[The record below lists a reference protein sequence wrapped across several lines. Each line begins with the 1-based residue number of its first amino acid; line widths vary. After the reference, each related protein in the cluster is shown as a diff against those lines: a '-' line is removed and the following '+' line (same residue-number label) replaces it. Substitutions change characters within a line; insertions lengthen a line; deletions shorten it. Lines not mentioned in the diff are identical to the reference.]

1 MDEKQK
7 ILQQLPELSRAQAAL
22 MNLRP
27 PGVDEFQRLAT
38 RISDLQ
44 FRLFAL
50 AGQPVIRQL
59 SVEEVATLQGSVQ
72 RLQTA
77 VTVSV
82 GATQIMAAATTLLN
96 S

>member
-38 RISDLQ
+38 RVSDLQ

-50 AGQPVIRQL
+50 AGQPALRQL
-59 SVEEVATLQGSVQ
+59 SADEVATLQGAVQ

-77 VTVSV
+77 VTVSA

>member
-1 MDEKQK
+1 MDEKEK

-27 PGVDEFQRLAT
+27 PGVDEFQQLAT

-50 AGQPVIRQL
+50 AGKPVLRQL
-59 SVEEVATLQGSVQ
+59 RPEEVTTLQGAVQ

-77 VTVSV
+77 VAVSI

-96 S
+96 A

>member
-7 ILQQLPELSRAQAAL
+7 IMQQLPELSRAQAAL

-27 PGVDEFQRLAT
+27 PDVDGFQRIAT
-38 RISDLQ
+38 RVSDLQ

-50 AGQPVIRQL
+50 AGAPTLRQL
-59 SVEEVATLQGSVQ
+59 NADEVARLQGALQ
-72 RLQTA
+72 TLQTA
-77 VTVSV
+77 VVVSA
-82 GATQIMAAATTLLN
+82 GATQIMEAATTLLN

>member
-27 PGVDEFQRLAT
+27 PEIDGFQRLAT

-44 FRLFAL
+44 FRLFAV
-50 AGQPVIRQL
+50 AGQPTLRQL
-59 SVEEVATLQGSVQ
+59 SPQEVATLQGAVQ
-72 RLQTA
+72 KLQTA
-77 VTVSV
+77 VVASA
-82 GATQIMAAATTLLN
+82 GATQIMEAATTLLN
-96 S
+96 A

>member
-7 ILQQLPELSRAQAAL
+7 ILEKLPELSRVQAAL

-27 PGVDEFQRLAT
+27 PDVSGFQQLAT

-50 AGQPVIRQL
+50 AGQPVLRQL
-59 SVEEVATLQGSVQ
+59 TAQEVATLQGAVQ
-72 RLQTA
+72 GLQAA
-77 VTVSV
+77 VAISA
-82 GATQIMAAATTLLN
+82 GASQIMAAATTLLN

>member
-22 MNLRP
+22 MGLQP
-27 PGVDEFQRLAT
+27 PGVREFQRLAT

-50 AGQPVIRQL
+50 AGQPVLRQL
-59 SVEEVATLQGSVQ
+59 TAQEVATLQGAVQ
-72 RLQTA
+72 TLQTA
-77 VTVSV
+77 VMVSA